1 MIYLYYQ
8 QRKEGK
14 ANGKENKRAEK
25 SGFGTYSAR
34 LRNWNSYCY
43 NQNDYREYPVN
54 RGGAIPLDRI

>member
-54 RGGAIPLDRI
+54 RG